1 MLGKSWA
8 GSLSFK
14 ILGWFWLTL
23 MVSYFVASIAAF
35 IVPTPVEQ
43 RTLPGEDRESI
54 AAVANLIAHH
64 ALTEDNDITQ
74 ERDDRFV
81 DWALFDDAG
90 TLLVATAEAPENT
103 FELIHSFDWQLGP
116 IELLTSH
123 YVITGPALVEIEG
136 IGDIQVVFWRDRY
149 PRLIDRI
156 RNLPAWFPLMLA
168 VLATFIMSLLF
179 YRSIVKPLQR
189 ISTGFNRL
197 SAGDL
202 DYRIGKH
209 SRHDEFGAL
218 YGNFDRMA
226 GQLSSLIK
234 SQHRLSADISHEL
247 KTPLS
252 RMQMALA
259 LARTASAEQLDGYL
273 DRAESE
279 GVKLDE
285 LIKQLLQLAEIKSR
299 PFDFGTDVVSLDEL
313 LADLIDDAQ
322 FEADALNLMLNIEV
336 EPDLKVTVNAR
347 LLLMAV
353 ENLIR
358 NAFKYAHSEVS
369 FKVRKSNAE
378 LIFQISDDGPGVA
391 DSELEKLQQ
400 PFYRADKS
408 RDRGTGGVGLGLAI
422 AAEAVTVHQGQLS
435 LENRDQ
441 GGLCA
446 RISLAV
452 VQNSQT

>member
-1 MLGKSWA
+1 MLGKGWA

-23 MVSYFVASIAAF
+23 MVSYFVASVVAF
-35 IVPTPVEQ
+35 VVPIPVEQ
-43 RTLPGEDRESI
+43 RPLPGEDRESI
-54 AAVANLIAHH
+54 AAVAQLIAHH
-64 ALTEDNDITQ
+64 ALTSDSDITADQ
-74 ERDDRFV
+74 DDRFV
-81 DWALFDDAG
+81 DWALFDDSG
-90 TLLVATAEAPENT
+90 TLLIATDNVPKNT
-103 FELIHSFDWQLGP
+103 YELIHSFDWQLGP

-123 YVITGPALVEIEG
+123 QIITGPAFVTVEG
-136 IGDIQVVFWRDRY
+136 FGDVQVVFWRDRY

-156 RNLPAWFPLMLA
+156 RSLPAWFPLVLSI
-168 VLATFIMSLLF
+168 LATFIMSLLF

-189 ISTGFNRL
+189 ISTGFTRL
-197 SAGDL
+197 SNGDL

-209 SRHDEFGAL
+209 RRHDEFGAL
-218 YGNFDRMA
+218 YDNFDRMA
-226 GQLSSLIK
+226 GQLSGLIK

-259 LARTASAEQLDGYL
+259 LARTASAEQLEGYL

-313 LADLIDDAQ
+313 LIDLIDDAQ
-322 FEADALNLMLNIEV
+322 FEADALNLTLNIEI
-336 EPDLKVTVNAR
+336 EPNLKVMVNAR
-347 LLLMAV
+347 LVLMAV

-369 FKVRKSNAE
+369 LKVTKSQAD

-391 DSELEKLQQ
+391 EIELDKLQQ

-422 AAEAVTVHQGQLS
+422 ADEAVTVHQGQLR
-435 LENRDQ
+435 LENREQ

-446 RISLAV
+446 CISFPV
-452 VQNSQT
+452 VLC